1 MQHKM
6 KRLLLVLVLS
16 FMLAISASGASAE
29 VECVTFNGQ
38 TWCMQG

>member
-16 FMLAISASGASAE
+16 FMLALSASGASAE
-29 VECVTFNGQ
+29 YECLSFNGQ
-38 TWCMQG
+38 TICMKG